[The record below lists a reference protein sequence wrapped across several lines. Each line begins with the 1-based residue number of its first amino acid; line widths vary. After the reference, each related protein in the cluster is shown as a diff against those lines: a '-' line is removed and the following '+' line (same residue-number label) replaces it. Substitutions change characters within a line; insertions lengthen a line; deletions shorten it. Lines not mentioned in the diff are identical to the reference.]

1 VEESTL
7 RRKVRWLAHTR
18 GLLELDLWL
27 NPFLK
32 SQSFAML
39 TDVELNTFKS
49 LLELPDPYL
58 LQILTYKKE
67 SLGKETEALIQKIRS
82 CLPGT

>member
-1 VEESTL
+1 MEESIL

-39 TDVELNTFKS
+39 TDAELNTFKS
-49 LLELPDPYL
+49 LLELPDPHL
-58 LQILTYKKE
+58 LQVLTYKE
-67 SLGKETEALIQKIRS
+67 NLGKETEALVREIRS
-82 CLPGT
+82 CLAGA